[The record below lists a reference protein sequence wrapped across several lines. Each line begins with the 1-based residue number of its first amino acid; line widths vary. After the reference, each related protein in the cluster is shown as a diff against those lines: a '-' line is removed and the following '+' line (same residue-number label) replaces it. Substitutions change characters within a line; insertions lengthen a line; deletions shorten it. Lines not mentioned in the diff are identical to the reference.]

1 MAGWRSLLAKIAGF
15 MLFKPMT
22 DQASDSLEL
31 AAKAEKFDPRAW
43 VTPDDL
49 NVAPGLLGL
58 PLATPRQ
65 RVFAMA
71 ADLGLLALANQLG
84 NFWLLL
90 AGGLAL
96 WLWLRQHR
104 PEVFGQSRWF
114 GRKTAVRP
122 RPWAWAMVLVFA
134 LGGLVQAWHDVGR
147 PDERAAA
154 GAAGHAASGASAAAG
169 VSSVDA
175 AESEDDVPNEVLKT
189 PLEAQ
194 PKDQLK
200 KIAQDKRKEK
210 SEALERQQARHI
222 ERLEAQLER
231 SRAPMFYAL
240 RDEFNYWVDK
250 IGLSYFWAAV
260 YFTLLPLVWP
270 GQTPGKRLLGLRV
283 IELTGKT
290 LTPLILFKRYG
301 GYAAGLFT
309 GGSGFVQLIWD
320 SKRQAIQDKT
330 AHTVVINA
338 RSSARLHV
346 LTVGAPT

>member
-1 MAGWRSLLAKIAGF
+1 M
-15 MLFKPMT
+15 P
-22 DQASDSLEL
+22 EL
-31 AAKAEKFDPRAW
+31 AVPAEKFEPRAW

-49 NVAPGLLGL
+49 NVAPSLLGL

-65 RVFAMA
+65 RLFAMA
-71 ADLGLLALANQLG
+71 ADLGLLALANRLG

-90 AGGLAL
+90 AAGLAL

-114 GRKTAVRP
+114 GRRSASRP
-122 RPWAWAMVLVFA
+122 RPWAWALVAVFA
-134 LGGLVQAWHDVGR
+134 VGGLVQAWQGR
-147 PDERAAA
+147 EPADETVAVSAA
-154 GAAGHAASGASAAAG
+154 ASAA
-169 VSSVDA
+169 SDA
-175 AESEDDVPNEVLKT
+175 LAPSESHDL
-189 PLEAQ
+189 A
-194 PKDQLK
+194 
-200 KIAQDKRKEK
+200 
-210 SEALERQQARHI
+210 QARRI

-231 SRAPMFYAL
+231 VRAPAFYAL
-240 RDEFNYWVDK
+240 RDELNYWLDK

-270 GQTPGKRLLGLRV
+270 GQTPGKCLLGLRV

-309 GGSGFVQLIWD
+309 GGTGFVQLIWD
-320 SKRQAIQDKT
+320 SNRQAIQDKA

-338 RSSARLHV
+338 RSSARLKALAAEV
-346 LTVGAPT
+346 PT